1 MWGIWTLVIVAF
13 GGLALLVMALAVGA
27 APLLAILIFLV
38 VAGAIGL
45 GFVFKRGT
53 EYVKDRD
60 AELTREPVAGSHGG
74 RPRTPD
80 APKPTGKPVTGEGG
94 DAA

>member
-1 MWGIWTLVIVAF
+1 MWGIWTLVIMGL
-13 GGLALLVMALAVGA
+13 GGVVLLGMALAVGA
-27 APLLAILIFLV
+27 APLLAILIFLIA
-38 VAGAIGL
+38 AGVIGL

-53 EYVKDRD
+53 EHVEERD
-60 AELTREPVAGSHGG
+60 AELAGERVESSEGG

-94 DAA
+94 DVA

>member
-1 MWGIWTLVIVAF
+1 MWGIWMLVILAF
-13 GGLALLVMALAVGA
+13 AGVALLGMALAVGA

-38 VAGAIGL
+38 AAAVVGA

-53 EYVKDRD
+53 EHVKDRD
-60 AELTREPVAGSHGG
+60 ADLRGERVASSQAG

-94 DAA
+94 DVA